1 MKTRNTL
8 NSSAAFK
15 VVNTLGVFLLAF
27 CMLTL
32 VGCFSSTKVYQ
43 TDKTIAYDGSLYNMS
58 NVQKISTR
66 VEGQMP
72 GGEVKNMKGMDKKAV
87 EALLKQSSPIM
98 VTTAFEM
105 DGQELLYERRNVTK
119 YSQFS
124 SMVKKF
130 ESAGKKVSKF
140 MADKKKTQ
148 LKL

>member
-1 MKTRNTL
+1 
-8 NSSAAFK
+8 
-15 VVNTLGVFLLAF
+15 
-27 CMLTL
+27 
-32 VGCFSSTKVYQ
+32 
-43 TDKTIAYDGSLYNMS
+43 
-58 NVQKISTR
+58 
-66 VEGQMP
+66 
-72 GGEVKNMKGMDKKAV
+72 MKGMDKKAV

-124 SMVKKF
+124 SMVSKF

-148 LKL
+148 LKLK

>member
-1 MKTRNTL
+1 
-8 NSSAAFK
+8 
-15 VVNTLGVFLLAF
+15 
-27 CMLTL
+27 MLIL

-58 NVQKISTR
+58 NVQKISTKI
-66 VEGQMP
+66 EGVLP
-72 GGEVKNMKGMDKKAV
+72 NGEVANMKGMEKRAV
-87 EALLKQSSPIM
+87 EALLNQGSPVT

-124 SMVKKF
+124 SMMSKF

-148 LKL
+148 LKLK